1 MILCTSSFLP
11 NGDEELM
18 YKLKFYY
25 CYYYYFMI
33 LTLISFRSSSGHE
46 LTGQPYEL
54 DHVSRAS
61 HWSKLS
67 PMAGED

>member
-1 MILCTSSFLP
+1 MTNVDNDNIMMILCTSSFLP

-18 YKLKFYY
+18 YKLKFYC

-33 LTLISFRSSSGHE
+33 LTLVLFHSSSGHE

-54 DHVSRAS
+54 DYVS
-61 HWSKLS
+61 
-67 PMAGED
+67 